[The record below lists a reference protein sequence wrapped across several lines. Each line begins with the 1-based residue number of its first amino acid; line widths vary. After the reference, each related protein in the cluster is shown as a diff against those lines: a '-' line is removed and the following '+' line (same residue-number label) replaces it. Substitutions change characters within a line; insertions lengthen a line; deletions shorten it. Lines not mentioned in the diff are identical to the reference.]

1 MTVNPEQYPM
11 IQSPGN
17 DVFIT
22 LATEL
27 KKALLG
33 RDITA
38 IRIYDD
44 AGGEYVEYIRK
55 EQP

>member
-1 MTVNPEQYPM
+1 MP
-11 IQSPGN
+11 QSPGD

-27 KKALLG
+27 KTELLG

-44 AGGEYVEYIRK
+44 AGGGYVEYIRK